1 MIYGNYTIHV
11 VDDSK
16 LILLSLQK
24 VLEAQGYNVVYSM
37 NGKDA
42 LEAIYNHK
50 PSLIILDVEMPI
62 MDGYTTIRLLKES
75 PDTAYIPVIFHTSL
89 MEPDV
94 IRRLFELGAS
104 DYIAKPFIVEELLAR
119 VLKEIKNIDLQN
131 LLKEKMSKLAKAVSQ
146 DTLTKTF
153 NRTYMTSVINK
164 RMHLLEKED
173 RNIFSLIYID
183 IDDFNKFNTMN
194 GFKKS
199 DHALHKFSKAVQMS
213 LRDSDILSRWEADK
227 FLVLLPKLS
236 KIRLRQIANDIISNV
251 AKTSFSST
259 IGLSC
264 SIAMTEII
272 TVDNMANII
281 KKLENKMVESK
292 KIRSG
297 TILMI
302 E

>member
-11 VDDSK
+11 VDDNK
-16 LILLSLQK
+16 LIILTLQK
-24 VLEAQGYNVVYSM
+24 ILEAQGYNVVYSM

-42 LEAIYNHK
+42 LEAIYKNK

-75 PDTAYIPVIFHTSL
+75 QDTAYIPVIFHTSL

-131 LLKEKMSKLAKAVSQ
+131 LLKEKMSKLAEAISR
-146 DTLTKTF
+146 DSITRTH
-153 NRTYMTSVINK
+153 NRIYMTSIFNK
-164 RMHLLEKED
+164 KMHMLEKD
-173 RNIFSLIYID
+173 NKNVFSLIYID

-199 DHALHKFSKAVQMS
+199 DHALHQFSKVVQMS
-213 LRDSDILSRWEADK
+213 LRDNDILSRWEADK
-227 FLVLLPKLS
+227 FLVLLTHLS
-236 KIRLRQIANDIISNV
+236 KKRLRQIADSILVNI

-264 SIAMTEII
+264 CISMIEVN
-272 TVDNMANII
+272 TVDTMANIM
-281 KKLENKMVESK
+281 KRLENKMKESK
-292 KIRSG
+292 NIRGG